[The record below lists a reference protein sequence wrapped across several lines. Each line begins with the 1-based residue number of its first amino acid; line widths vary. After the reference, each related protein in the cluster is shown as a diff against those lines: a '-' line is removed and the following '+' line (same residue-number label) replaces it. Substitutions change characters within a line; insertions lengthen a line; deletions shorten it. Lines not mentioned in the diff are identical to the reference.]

1 MRPLSPAH
9 VAFGDEVRKRR
20 QELKWSQE
28 KLSITCGLH
37 LSYVGQVER
46 GQRNLSLT
54 NILKIAAAL
63 ETPPS
68 VLVKSVEGLT
78 FEG

>member
-9 VAFGDEVRKRR
+9 IAFGDEVRLRR

-28 KLSITCGLH
+28 KLSRAAGLH

-46 GQRNLSLT
+46 GQRNVSLT
-54 NILKIAAAL
+54 NILKIARAL
-63 ETPPS
+63 EIPATQLIAS
-68 VLVKSVEGLT
+68 TEGIDVK
-78 FEG
+78 

>member
-9 VAFGDEVRKRR
+9 IAFGDEVRNRR
-20 QELKWSQE
+20 QELEWSQE
-28 KLSITCGLH
+28 SLSRASGLH
-37 LSYVGQVER
+37 LSYVGQIER

-63 ETPPS
+63 DTPAS
-68 VLVKSVEGLT
+68 KLVASADALT
-78 FEG
+78 FE